1 MTFRLDFMC
10 VGAAKAGT
18 TWLCHNLR
26 QHPRIF
32 ICADKELHYF
42 NQYLPENSQKPNP
55 NYQKSLT
62 WYHQF
67 FEAVTPDQLTAD
79 FSTSYLKYPNC
90 AKDLF
95 SYNPQLKIIM
105 ILREPI
111 ERMLSHYYFLIQRN
125 IIPPQNIEAALK
137 NHPHIL
143 ENSLYG
149 QQLKNYETFFPKEQI
164 KVLWYEDIEQCPQA
178 LINEVTDF
186 LNIEKFAPKDLNKK
200 INVTQYTPKNPLSKI
215 IHKAKKIAGLT
226 NEKQQKNNRKE
237 ILTNPLKTELKS
249 YFYEDICTLEK
260 IANKDLSSW
269 KNTI

>member
-42 NQYLPENSQKPNP
+42 NQYLPENPQKINP

-67 FEAVTPDQLTAD
+67 FEAATPNQLTAD

-95 SYNPQLKIIM
+95 TYNPSLKIIM

-111 ERMLSHYYFLIQRN
+111 ERVLSHYYFLIQRN
-125 IIPPQNIEAALK
+125 IIPKQDLTQAIK
-137 NHPHIL
+137 THPHIL
-143 ENSLYG
+143 ENSLYAK
-149 QQLKNYETFFPKEQI
+149 QLKNYQTFFPKEQI
-164 KVLWYEDIEQCPQA
+164 KILWYKEIKQTPQT
-178 LINEVTDF
+178 LINEVTNF
-186 LNIEKFAPKDLNKK
+186 LEIEQFTPKDLKKK
-200 INVTQYTPKNPLSKI
+200 INVTQYTPQNSLSKI
-215 IHKAKKIAGLT
+215 IQKAKKIAGLNT
-226 NEKQQKNNRKE
+226 EEKQNRNRKE
-237 ILTNPLKTELKS
+237 ILTNPLKTELKA
-249 YFYEDICTLEK
+249 YFQEDICTLEK
-260 IANKDLSSW
+260 MLNKDLSLW
-269 KNTI
+269 KV